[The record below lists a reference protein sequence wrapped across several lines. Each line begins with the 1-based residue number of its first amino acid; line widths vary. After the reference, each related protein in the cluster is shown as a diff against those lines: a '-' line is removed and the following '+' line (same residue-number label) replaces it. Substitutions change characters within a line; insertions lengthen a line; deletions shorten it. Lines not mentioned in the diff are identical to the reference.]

1 MPVAAH
7 MSLAAEVPDEA
18 TGKSSD
24 SSRRLS
30 PGLSTW
36 TVHVPDAS
44 AASADHT
51 SLHAPMNDYSGDHHA
66 HDCYF

>member
-1 MPVAAH
+1 VQVVRLVVAAVTRTVH
-7 MSLAAEVPDEA
+7 LDCP
-18 TGKSSD
+18 
-24 SSRRLS
+24 

-44 AASADHT
+44 AASADDT
-51 SLHAPMNDYSGDHHA
+51 CLHAPMNDYSGDHHE